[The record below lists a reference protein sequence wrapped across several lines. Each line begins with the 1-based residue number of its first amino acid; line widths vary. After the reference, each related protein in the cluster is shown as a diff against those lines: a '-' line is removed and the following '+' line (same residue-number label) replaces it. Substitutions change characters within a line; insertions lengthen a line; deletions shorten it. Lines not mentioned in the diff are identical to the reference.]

1 VTEEDGAAGAVR
13 ETTVFLSHFE
23 ALPDYR
29 QRGKIAYRL
38 DEVLLV
44 MLAAALA
51 GRKRWSKSIRPGKHT
66 FERNTWR
73 KIDIVLT
80 RPPFAFAGFPPDLSG
95 ERRRTESR

>member
-13 ETTVFLSHFE
+13 ETTVFLSHFT

-51 GRKRWSKSIRPGKHT
+51 GRKRWLKSIRPGKHLRA
-66 FERNTWR
+66 EREAENR
-73 KIDIVLT
+73 HCLDK
-80 RPPFAFAGFPPDLSG
+80 PAFRLRRFPA
-95 ERRRTESR
+95 